1 MLKLKKLTF
10 VGIATFVEKQT
21 INFDALGHLI
31 QFDGDNRNTGGSSG
45 AAKSSAFNA
54 LDYLMGLNDLPITV
68 LQSRH
73 TKEKISVEGEFDWD
87 GKDLIITRAA
97 KLAISIDGEITT
109 GSSDL
114 TEELLDKILGMPRK
128 VFRKI
133 LHKRQKE
140 GGFFLEFTPK
150 ETYTFLTDAMNLTS
164 ERKKLEKV
172 EAKLSE
178 LEKSKASKETAVTSL
193 QSSVKATQE
202 SILALGL
209 APIRDIHQAVIL
221 DLKTK
226 MDNSDKALAKVQEDH
241 KGTNDLLDSQRP
253 VLIPNPVLEEAEQ
266 LPQPALEETTLN
278 NQEIITEIEN
288 KISTVAKEVSDL
300 KQAETERIKKVT
312 AAIQER
318 KLTLSVLSHKCT
330 ISVTAKGEATKLAGE
345 IKKIRDAIC
354 PTCEQSWVT
363 ETAKVKETELL
374 NRLTQFKLQIQEGA
388 TAENSIEITK
398 SEIESLE
405 KELIPQGLEAINEF
419 EHYISTKN
427 AELLAEK
434 AKATA
439 YKAEISIKNAEI
451 LAKHTEKQKEINN
464 EVSTRNTNVLSDI
477 SSRNKA
483 ASDEYQFKVTAV
495 RETQSRELE
504 QARGQADVDR
514 RAFEAAANKL
524 KAFTDSLA
532 RYESSL
538 KLMKEQETNYLT
550 SLATAEAEFSK
561 TLNEISM
568 AEELRKAVKLF
579 ISISFDG
586 ALESIG
592 DAATKIIRCVPTMVS
607 ATIQLDGQKETKDG
621 KIKEEVNAVI
631 SMNGDIGIPIKS
643 LSGGERSAVDLAV
656 DLAVIEFI
664 EEESAKGIDIFILDE
679 PFTGLGPVEIE
690 PVLELL
696 KNITSTKKLIIVDHN
711 SEVKEMV
718 TDRLVVVREGNS
730 STISNQ
736 EN

>member
-1 MLKLKKLTF
+1 MLKLKKLTLG
-10 VGIATFVEKQT
+10 GISTFVEKQT
-21 INFDALGHLI
+21 IHFDRLGHLI
-31 QFDGDNRNTGGSSG
+31 QFDGENRNTGGSSG
-45 AAKSSAFNA
+45 AAKSSVFNA
-54 LDYLMGLNDLPITV
+54 LDYLLGLNDIAATV

-73 TKEKISVEGEFDWD
+73 TKDKIFVEGEFDWD
-87 GKDLIITRAA
+87 GKEVIITRAA
-97 KLAISIDGEITT
+97 KLAISVDGAVTT

-114 TEELLDKILGMPRK
+114 TEELLSKILGMPSK

-150 ETYTFLTDAMNLTS
+150 ETYIFLTDAMNLS
-164 ERKKLEKV
+164 VERKKLEKV
-172 EAKLSE
+172 EAKLAE

-226 MDNSDKALAKVQEDH
+226 MDASEKILVKVQEDH
-241 KGTNDLLDSQRP
+241 KGTNELLDSQRP
-253 VLIPNPVLEEAEQ
+253 VLIPNPVLENAEQ
-266 LPQPALEETTLN
+266 LPQPVLEEATLN
-278 NQEIITEIEN
+278 NQEAITLLETQISALAQEI
-288 KISTVAKEVSDL
+288 SDL
-300 KQAETERIKKVT
+300 KQAEAERIKKVT
-312 AAIQER
+312 ASIQER
-318 KLTLSVLSHKCT
+318 KLNLSVLSHKCN
-330 ISVTAKGEATKLAGE
+330 ISVTAKGEAVKLAGE

-374 NRLTQFKLQIQEGA
+374 NRLAQFKAQIQEGA

-398 SEIESLE
+398 SEVELLE
-405 KELIPQGLEAINEF
+405 KELIPQGLDAISVKNDALL
-419 EHYISTKN
+419 HYNSEI
-427 AELLAEK
+427 LAEK
-434 AKATA
+434 AKANA

-451 LAKHTEKQKEINN
+451 IKNHAEKQKEINN
-464 EVSTRNTNVLSDI
+464 EVSNRNAGILADI
-477 SSRNKA
+477 SAKNKA
-483 ASDEYQFKVTAV
+483 ASDEYQFKITAV
-495 RETQSRELE
+495 RETQARELD

-524 KAFTDSLA
+524 KVFTDSLA

-538 KLMKEQETNYLT
+538 KLMKEQETNYLA
-550 SLATAEAEFSK
+550 SLATAEADLS
-561 TLNEISM
+561 LLLQQISM

-592 DAATKIIRCVPTMVS
+592 DTATRIIRCVPTMVS
-607 ATIQLDGQKETKDG
+607 ATIQLEGQKETKDG
-621 KIKEEVNAVI
+621 KIKEEINAVI

-664 EEESAKGIDIFILDE
+664 EEESAKGIDVFILDE

-696 KNITSTKKLIIVDHN
+696 KNLTSTKKLIIVDHN
-711 SEVKEMV
+711 AEVKEMV
-718 TDRLVVVREGNS
+718 SDRLVVVREGNS
-730 STISNQ
+730 STIADQ

>member
-1 MLKLKKLTF
+1 VLKLKKLTLG
-10 VGIATFVEKQT
+10 GIATFVERQT
-21 INFDALGHLI
+21 VYFDRLGHLI
-31 QFDGDNRNTGGSSG
+31 QFDGENRNTGGSSG
-45 AAKSSAFNA
+45 AAKSSVFNA
-54 LDYLMGLNDLPITV
+54 LDYLLGVNDLPTTV
-68 LQSRH
+68 LQSRY
-73 TKEKISVEGEFDWD
+73 TKEKIFVEGEFDWD
-87 GKDLIITRAA
+87 GKHVVITRAA
-97 KLAISIDGEITT
+97 KLAIDVDGDITT

-114 TEELLDKILGMPRK
+114 TEEKLDQILGMPRK
-128 VFRKI
+128 VFRKL

-150 ETYTFLTDAMNLTS
+150 ETYTFLTDAMNLS
-164 ERKKLEKV
+164 AERKKLEKV
-172 EAKLSE
+172 EAKIAE
-178 LEKSKASKETAVTSL
+178 LEKSKASKESAVLSL
-193 QSSVKATQE
+193 KASVKATQE

-209 APIRDIHQAVIL
+209 APVRDIHQSVIL
-221 DLKTK
+221 ELKGK
-226 MDNSDKALAKVQEDH
+226 MDASASALAKVLEDH

-253 VLIPNPVLEEAEQ
+253 ILIPNPALETAEQ
-266 LPQPALEETTLN
+266 LPQPELMEANLGNSAQISELEDQIAVLTK
-278 NQEIITEIEN
+278 EISE
-288 KISTVAKEVSDL
+288 L
-300 KQAETERIKKVT
+300 KQAESDRIKKVT

-330 ISVTAKGEATKLAGE
+330 IASTAKNEAIKLAGE

-363 ETAKVKETELL
+363 ETAKIKETELL
-374 NRLTQFKLQIQEGA
+374 DRLTQFKVQIQDGVS
-388 TAENSIEITK
+388 AENTIKTTQN
-398 SEIESLE
+398 EIESLQI
-405 KELIPQGLEAINEF
+405 ELNPQGLDEILHRN
-419 EHYISTKN
+419 STLIGYN
-427 AELLAEK
+427 SQLSVEK
-434 AKATA
+434 DKANT
-439 YKAEISIKNAEI
+439 YKAEISVKNAEI
-451 LAKHTEKQKEINN
+451 LKNHAEKQKAINY
-464 EVSTRNTNVLSDI
+464 EVSNRNAGILADI
-477 SSRNKA
+477 SAKNKA

-495 RETQSRELE
+495 RETQARELE

-538 KLMKEQETNYLT
+538 KTMKEQEANYLDLLLKAEEDFNQLLKQI
-550 SLATAEAEFSK
+550 SL
-561 TLNEISM
+561 

-592 DAATKIIRCVPTMVS
+592 DAATKIIRCVPTMS
-607 ATIQLDGQKETKDG
+607 NATIQFEGQKETKDG

-643 LSGGERSAVDLAV
+643 LSGGERSSVDLAV

-664 EEESAKGIDIFILDE
+664 EEESAKGIDVFILDE
-679 PFTGLGPVEIE
+679 PFTGLDPVGIE
-690 PVLELL
+690 MVLEFLRNL
-696 KNITSTKKLIIVDHN
+696 TSTKKLIIVDHN

-718 TDRLVVVREGNS
+718 SDRLVVVREGNS
-730 STISNQ
+730 STIANQ

>member
-1 MLKLKKLTF
+1 MLKLKKLTLG
-10 VGIATFVEKQT
+10 GIATFVDRQT
-21 INFDALGHLI
+21 VYFDRLGHLI
-31 QFDGDNRNTGGSSG
+31 QFDGENRNTGGSSG
-45 AAKSSAFNA
+45 AAKSSVFNA
-54 LDYLMGLNDLPITV
+54 LDYLLGVNDLPTTV

-73 TKEKISVEGEFDWD
+73 TKEKIFVEGEFDWD
-87 GKDLIITRAA
+87 GKNVIITRAA
-97 KLAISIDGEITT
+97 KLAIDVDGNITT

-150 ETYTFLTDAMNLTS
+150 ETYTFLTDAMDLS
-164 ERKKLEKV
+164 AERKKLEKV

-178 LEKSKASKETAVTSL
+178 LEKSKVSKETAVTSL

-221 DLKTK
+221 ELKTK
-226 MDNSDKALAKVQEDH
+226 MDASAGALIKVQEDH
-241 KGTNDLLDSQRP
+241 KSTNELLDSQRP
-253 VLIPNPVLEEAEQ
+253 ILIPNPILETAEQ
-266 LPQPALEETTLN
+266 LPQPVLEEATLN
-278 NQEIITEIEN
+278 NQDIIATLESQIATLAQEIN
-288 KISTVAKEVSDL
+288 DL
-300 KQAETERIKKVT
+300 RQAEADRIKKVT
-312 AAIQER
+312 TAIQER

-330 ISVTAKGEATKLAGE
+330 ISVTAKDEAVKLAGE

-354 PTCEQSWVT
+354 PTCEQSWIT

-374 NRLTQFKLQIQEGA
+374 NRLAQFKIQIQEGV

-398 SEIESLE
+398 SEIELLE
-405 KELIPQGLEAINEF
+405 KELIPQGLAAISVKIDDSARYNSQINE
-419 EHYISTKN
+419 
-427 AELLAEK
+427 EK
-434 AKATA
+434 AKANA

-451 LAKHTEKQKEINN
+451 LKNHTEKQKVINN
-464 EVSTRNTNVLSDI
+464 EVSNRNAGILADI
-477 SSRNKA
+477 SIRNKA

-495 RETQSRELE
+495 RETQARELD

-524 KAFTDSLA
+524 KAFTDYLA

-538 KLMKEQETNYLT
+538 KAMKEQETNYLA
-550 SLATAEAEFSK
+550 SLATAEAELAK
-561 TLNEISM
+561 LLQEILM

-592 DAATKIIRCVPTMVS
+592 DAATRIIRCVPTMVS
-607 ATIQLDGQKETKDG
+607 ATIQLEGQKETKDG
-621 KIKEEVNAVI
+621 KIKEEINAVI

-643 LSGGERSAVDLAV
+643 LSGGERSAVDIAV

-664 EEESAKGIDIFILDE
+664 EEESAKGIDVFILDE

-696 KNITSTKKLIIVDHN
+696 KNLTSTKKLIIVDHN
-711 SEVKEMV
+711 AEVKEMV
-718 TDRLVVVREGNS
+718 SDRLVVVREGNS
-730 STISNQ
+730 STIANQ